1 MAANQRR
8 RGIRSVGIL
17 GLVLVGLA
25 WWTWRA
31 DTSEAPAEVPAEVL
45 PRQAPQRRAR
55 APVGPTVIAP
65 PSLRPVGFLDAG
77 GEDSQMGEAAPPITL
92 RCRAEAALLE
102 ALAEVVV
109 DGRMVPFTIN
119 GDELVVEDM
128 PALGTMTLLAA
139 GSPPIEA
146 IWAETETPGVG
157 RCFEEP
163 LALTPSGLVRVAI
176 MNLSEWPHAR
186 IEARVCEF
194 GVLPPPDGRFQLIV
208 AEGVCDVF
216 AERLDGLF
224 FARSEVITLEIEA
237 GSEHEVALWLPDYRQ
252 GGVGMGIVEHDEGV
266 LIERVLDGGAA
277 AEAGL
282 QPGDV
287 VLEVDG
293 VPAAA
298 LTLEEFVQVT
308 TGEAGT
314 DVELIISRGEGSD
327 REESIYLL
335 DRRVME

>member
-1 MAANQRR
+1 MAANE
-8 RGIRSVGIL
+8 RGWIWRGVAAL
-17 GLVLVGLA
+17 GLVLAGLM
-25 WWTWRA
+25 WWAWRA
-31 DTSEAPAEVPAEVL
+31 ETPEVAVKEAPPKA
-45 PRQAPQRRAR
+45 PRRQDRP
-55 APVGPTVIAP
+55 PVRPTVIAP
-65 PSLRPVGFLDAG
+65 PSLRPLGYLDAPR
-77 GEDSQMGEAAPPITL
+77 EDSQMGEVAQRTITV
-92 RCRAEAALLE
+92 RCRAEASLLE
-102 ALAEVVV
+102 ALRAVVV
-109 DGRMVPFTIN
+109 DGQGVPFAVE
-119 GDELVVEDM
+119 GEELVLTDM
-128 PALGTMTLLAA
+128 AVVGTMILVPEGAA
-139 GSPPIEA
+139 TIQA
-146 IWAETETPGVG
+146 IWAEAETPGVG
-157 RCFEEP
+157 RCLEEP
-163 LALTPSGLVRVAI
+163 LALPPSGLVRGI
-176 MNLSEWPHAR
+176 IKNLTRWPQTR
-186 IEARVCEF
+186 VVVRVCDLA
-194 GVLPPPDGRFQLIV
+194 VRPSRDGRFEV
-208 AEGVCDVF
+208 MAPEGVCDVF
-216 AERLDGLF
+216 AQRRDGLF
-224 FARSEVITLEIEA
+224 FASSEVITLEIEA
-237 GSEHEVALWLPDYRQ
+237 GSEHELELWLPDYRQ